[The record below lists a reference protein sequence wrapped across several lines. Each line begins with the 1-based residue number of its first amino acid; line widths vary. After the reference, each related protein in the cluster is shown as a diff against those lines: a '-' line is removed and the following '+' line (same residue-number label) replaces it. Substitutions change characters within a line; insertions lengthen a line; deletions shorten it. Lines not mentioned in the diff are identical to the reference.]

1 MIRQAKRAHCSM
13 ETLRQRDWLALY
25 EAILEINSAENLAV
39 LPARIL
45 AAGGRLVP
53 CDTATLQ
60 DDRGGLGEIPWQ
72 LVDEGAK
79 PAQSGEGWRRGVR
92 AMTPWETDFSE
103 MRAPFFACS
112 GERHP
117 HTAHYRETGDSTAR
131 RLSDV
136 MPTAQLQR
144 TRFFNEISRPIRINW
159 QLTFY
164 EPLPQGGTLMLAA
177 CRKRTDFSDRDVLL
191 FDLLRPHAAGA
202 WRRMIGHER
211 LRRLR
216 EVNPVALANVDRA
229 ALRTLG
235 LTAREAEVLIW
246 LAQGKTNAEIGIIL
260 GMGLATVK
268 THLLHIFAK
277 LGCETRTAAARTA
290 LEAIALGNGS

>member
-1 MIRQAKRAHCSM
+1 MG
-13 ETLRQRDWLALY
+13 TLRQRDWLALH

-45 AAGGRLVP
+45 AAGGTLVP

-60 DDRGGLGEIPWQ
+60 DDRGGLSEIPWR
-72 LVDEGAK
+72 LVDGDAG
-79 PAQSGEGWRRGVR
+79 PAHPGEGWSLGVR
-92 AMTPWETDFSE
+92 AMIPWETDFSE
-103 MRAPFFACS
+103 LREPFFACS

-117 HTAHYRETGDSTAR
+117 HVAYYRETGDGAAR

-136 MPTAQLQR
+136 VPTSQLQR

-164 EPLPQGGTLMLAA
+164 EPLPQAGTLMLAA
-177 CRKRTDFSDRDVLL
+177 CRKRTNFSDRDVLL
-191 FDLLRPHAAGA
+191 FNLLRPHVAGA
-202 WRRMIGHER
+202 WRRTIGRER
-211 LRRLR
+211 LRGLR
-216 EVNPVALANVDRA
+216 EANSAALTNPDSAPNRA

-235 LTAREAEVLIW
+235 LTEREAEVLIW
-246 LAQGKTNAEIGIIL
+246 LSQGKTNPEIGIIL
-260 GMGLATVK
+260 GMSLPTVK
-268 THLLHIFAK
+268 THLLHTFTK

-290 LEAIALGNGS
+290 LEAFARGGRS